1 LRILVTSGRPIEGQ
15 TSFLMDF
22 SRSMSFGSIRR
33 SLSSLSSLKQFDSA
47 ASLLP
52 SPLSSASC
60 PSFIDTAASMPNVSV
75 NHLYQFPNL
84 PPHRFDNPREDP
96 RFDLLQSSQQCA
108 SFPPIIWKLHDIGS
122 SMLAIGVSFPS
133 HWIEIPVKL
142 LCATICAES
151 LHNWT

>member
-1 LRILVTSGRPIEGQ
+1 MWAVIAWENKIQIIDSMNESAMSLNLLFG
-15 TSFLMDF
+15 FLESDKD
-22 SRSMSFGSIRR
+22 SNRV
-33 SLSSLSSLKQFDSA
+33 SL
-47 ASLLP
+47 
-52 SPLSSASC
+52 
-60 PSFIDTAASMPNVSV
+60 
-75 NHLYQFPNL
+75 YL